1 LNLLSP
7 EIFRENKDY
16 LRYVFL
22 ERWGVNEKTAADTEK
37 ALSDD
42 RDIQVAIGATLPGD
56 AISHWLAE
64 QPNTLNRN
72 VRFTHTTFML
82 VDPLGEDPI
91 VITGSANFSDASTT
105 ENDKNM
111 LTIRGDKR
119 VADVYP
125 GEFMRLWRH
134 HNFRYMVTAVSNE
147 TGEAAHNYLK
157 PDDSWI
163 AGFFTAGRIKQKRR
177 ATLA

>member
-1 LNLLSP
+1 MNFLSP
-7 EIFRENKDY
+7 EIFRENKDF
-16 LRYVFL
+16 LRHVFL
-22 ERWGVNEKTAADTEK
+22 EKWGVNEKTAADIEK

-72 VRFTHTTFML
+72 VRLTHTTFML